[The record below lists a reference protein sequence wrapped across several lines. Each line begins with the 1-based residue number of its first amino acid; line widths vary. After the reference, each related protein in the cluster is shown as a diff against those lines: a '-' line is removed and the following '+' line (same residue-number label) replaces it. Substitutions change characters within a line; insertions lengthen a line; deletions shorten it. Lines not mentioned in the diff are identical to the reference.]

1 MQKELVKR
9 LLAFRNRP
17 TSVNS
22 AVVALDPGH
31 GGNDPGAIGVNGVY
45 ESTVNLR
52 IAALVKQRLEAQ
64 GVRVVILRTG
74 NTTLSLDDRRKL
86 ARQSGADLFVA
97 IHNNSSTSGKTSGTE
112 VYYYRAFSQPL
123 ASNVHKSLVSAWRE
137 IYKGNAAMTDKIV
150 PKDGGVRY
158 YPFRVT
164 RIEECPAVLVECGY
178 LSNTTECNAVCQ
190 PANQE
195 KLAGAIASGI
205 LRYIENNTA

>member
-31 GGNDPGAIGVNGVY
+31 GGNDPGAIGVSGVY

-52 IAALVKQRLEAQ
+52 IAALVKQKLEAQ

-123 ASNVHKSLVSAWRE
+123 ASNVHKSW
-137 IYKGNAAMTDKIV
+137 
-150 PKDGGVRY
+150 
-158 YPFRVT
+158 
-164 RIEECPAVLVECGY
+164 
-178 LSNTTECNAVCQ
+178 
-190 PANQE
+190 
-195 KLAGAIASGI
+195 
-205 LRYIENNTA
+205 

>member
-52 IAALVKQRLEAQ
+52 IAALVKQKLEAQ

-74 NTTLSLDDRRKL
+74 NTTLSLDDRCKF
-86 ARQSGADLFVA
+86 ARQ
-97 IHNNSSTSGKTSGTE
+97 
-112 VYYYRAFSQPL
+112 
-123 ASNVHKSLVSAWRE
+123 
-137 IYKGNAAMTDKIV
+137 
-150 PKDGGVRY
+150 
-158 YPFRVT
+158 
-164 RIEECPAVLVECGY
+164 
-178 LSNTTECNAVCQ
+178 
-190 PANQE
+190 
-195 KLAGAIASGI
+195 
-205 LRYIENNTA
+205 